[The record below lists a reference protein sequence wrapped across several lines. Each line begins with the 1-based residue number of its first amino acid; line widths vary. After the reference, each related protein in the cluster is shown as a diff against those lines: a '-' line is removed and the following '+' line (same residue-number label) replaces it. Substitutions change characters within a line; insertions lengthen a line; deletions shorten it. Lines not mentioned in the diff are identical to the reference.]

1 MGECVYENAVL
12 AFSRKKLY
20 NFTLHKFNN
29 QNVICNKCFWEALF
43 YHWLVWWELIRS
55 WFFICVLLLILAPFQ
70 LAEKVS
76 KHSQTNITHKTC
88 DRVLWV
94 HSYRSLHIWMG
105 CFSWVY
111 NVTSLVNTTHLSL
124 CLTDNFWSW
133 SICFLPELSSDTL
146 FTDIETRAPKTLQDF
161 HSFVFRRSNPWL
173 Q

>member
-1 MGECVYENAVL
+1 MFVGACVHENAVL
-12 AFSRKKLY
+12 TFSKEKLY

-43 YHWLVWWELIRS
+43 YHWLVWWELIRE

-70 LAEKVS
+70 LAAKVS
-76 KHSQTNITHKTC
+76 KHSQTKITHKTC

-111 NVTSLVNTTHLSL
+111 NVTSLVNMIHLSF
-124 CLTDNFWSW
+124 CLTDSFWSW
-133 SICFLPELSSDTL
+133 SIYFLPELSNGIL
-146 FTDIETRAPKTLQDF
+146 FTDIETGSP
-161 HSFVFRRSNPWL
+161 
-173 Q
+173 